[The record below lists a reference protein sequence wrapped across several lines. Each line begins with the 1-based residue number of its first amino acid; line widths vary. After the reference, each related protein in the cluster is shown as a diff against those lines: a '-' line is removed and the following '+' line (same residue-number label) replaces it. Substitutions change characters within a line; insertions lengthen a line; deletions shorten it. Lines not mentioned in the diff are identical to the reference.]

1 METGPCLDASCFI
14 PALPVTRQITSALQH
29 RISIFNILKISGGGS
44 MRSWNWICPKSTPRL
59 PLVLSPTS
67 KLILCVTF
75 WPYSPDCPHIT
86 SQHPL
91 PVLTWP
97 YTSRD
102 SNRFTN
108 RNGHPTSQ
116 DIYYS
121 NWAAINTDLFDVEA
135 NRPLIKTK
143 WHRRNILCSMPPSFE
158 LPSQSMCG

>member
-1 METGPCLDASCFI
+1 MCNGDRAVSRCIMLHSSTPSHKTDHLGSP
-14 PALPVTRQITSALQH
+14 TSHFYLQH
-29 RISIFNILKISGGGS
+29 SQNL
-44 MRSWNWICPKSTPRL
+44 RSWNWICPKSTPRL

-135 NRPLIKTK
+135 NRLLIKTK